1 MEEKKVETPDAQ
13 MRRLKIVEDSKA
25 DDEAAFL
32 EEAIK
37 LAAAEKEALKAEKE
51 AKQMRTKQCHHV
63 KRRITPL
70 FSIIPIHFCLDFSL
84 SALEQKWEFAFKRLP
99 KP

>member
-51 AKQMRTKQCHHV
+51 ETTKQMAITDIL